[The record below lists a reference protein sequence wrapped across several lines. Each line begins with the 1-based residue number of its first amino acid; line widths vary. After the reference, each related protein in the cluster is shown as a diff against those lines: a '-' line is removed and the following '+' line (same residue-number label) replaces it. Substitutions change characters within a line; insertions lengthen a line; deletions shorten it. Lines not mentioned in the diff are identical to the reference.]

1 MATATARRPAK
12 AAHKKNSRPAAS
24 VRGGKIIYF
33 FGKSRCDG
41 AGNMKP
47 LLGGK
52 GANLA
57 QMTRIGLPVPP
68 GFTITTEVCTYFYEH
83 RRIYPPQLEADVSAA
98 LARIEKSVGKKLGD
112 KERPLLVSVR
122 S

>member
-1 MATATARRPAK
+1 MATATAKRPAK
-12 AAHKKNSRPAAS
+12 TNARPATS
-24 VRGGKIIYF
+24 VKGGKIIYF

-41 AGNMKP
+41 KGDMKA

-57 QMTRIGLPVPP
+57 AMTRIGLPVPP
-68 GFTITTEVCTYFYEH
+68 GFTITTEVCTYYYQNGK
-83 RRIYPPQLEADVSAA
+83 RLPSSLPGDLAKAVAWLEKETS
-98 LARIEKSVGKKLGD
+98 KKFGD
-112 KERPLLVSVR
+112 PKNPLLVSVR